1 MGKLHQRRPTI
12 STTPP
17 VSYCSSARSKDA
29 ALKGKGKSS
38 WQVLLKLRSD
48 TAILIVFSILAFA
61 TRFYRL
67 HLPPAVVFDE
77 LHFSKFTDRLLRHVW
92 FFDIHPPLGKQILAY
107 SSYVLGY
114 RPDPNFVIEKIGNA
128 YPPGVKYTIVRGI
141 SAAFSVATVPI
152 TYLISRRM
160 HISKISSVLVTTSVL
175 LDFLGLIEGR
185 LILMDSQLLFF
196 CQLSLYLALLL
207 WETHHRTRKRS
218 ILLVLT
224 GLASGAALSIKHTAL
239 ATPGLI
245 AIISFFGL
253 HFLPLPLDIWEC
265 ISAAISGL
273 AVYVLSFYVM
283 FKALWETGGKYDN
296 FMPMSFKKTL
306 VGGEHFDPEAK
317 RRPFVRLF
325 LYINAR
331 MISSNASIKKRHS
344 WESDWY
350 QWIVNWRGV
359 LYYVKKETID
369 GTEKKQQIYLLG
381 NPVVIYLTL
390 LCVGIFIIILVVTVR
405 YRQSSM
411 IRSRIAGLSWKRNN
425 GIFLLCGWL
434 CNLLPYILVHR
445 AAFIYHYMPGL
456 FYGQLLSAVVFDF
469 LPPKVRAVSVLFAVM
484 GIVAAFVYWSPWVY
498 GFPLTKQQ
506 HDARRWL
513 PRWN

>member
-1 MGKLHQRRPTI
+1 MAKLHQRR
-12 STTPP
+12 STNSDTPP
-17 VSYCSSARSKDA
+17 VNGPAIAQSNGVTFKE
-29 ALKGKGKSS
+29 KGKPFR
-38 WQVLLKLRSD
+38 QRILKLKSD
-48 TAILIVFSILAFA
+48 TVILAVFSILAFA

-77 LHFSKFTDRLLRHVW
+77 LHFSKFTDRVLRHVW

-107 SSYVLGY
+107 SSYILGY
-114 RPDPNFVIEKIGNA
+114 RPDPTFVIEKIGNE
-128 YPPGVKYTIVRGI
+128 YPVGVNYTIVRGV

-152 TYLISRRM
+152 TYLIARQM
-160 HISKISSVLVTTSVL
+160 HISKVSSVLATASVL

-207 WETHHRTRKRS
+207 WESHHGTRKRAV
-218 ILLVLT
+218 LLVLT

-245 AIISFFGL
+245 AVISFFGL
-253 HFLPLPLDIWEC
+253 HFLPLPLDFWEC
-265 ISAAISGL
+265 VSAAISGL
-273 AVYVLSFYVM
+273 AVYVMSFYVM
-283 FKALWETGGKYDN
+283 FKVLWETGGKYDN

-306 VGGEHFDPEAK
+306 VGGEHYDPKAK
-317 RRPFVRLF
+317 RRPFVSLF
-325 LYINAR
+325 LYLNAR

-359 LYYVKKETID
+359 LYYVKRETVD

-390 LCVGIFIIILVVTVR
+390 LCVGIFLILLVVTIR
-405 YRQSSM
+405 YRESS
-411 IRSRIAGLSWKRNN
+411 IVRSRIAGLSWNRNN
-425 GIFLLCGWL
+425 GIFLLFGWL

-456 FYGQLLSAVVFDF
+456 FYGQLLTAVVFDF
-469 LPPKVRAVSVLFAVM
+469 LPPKLRAISVLFAVI
-484 GIVAAFVYWSPWVY
+484 GIAAAFVYWSPWVY
-498 GFPLTKQQ
+498 GFPLTKEQ
-506 HDARRWL
+506 HDERRWL